1 MLLVCLEID
10 AAKHVALLPTRA
22 SAAPGRIGLNF
33 RPFASMAGFIFFAL
47 IAGVEQSPDGT
58 SEGGVVCLGRRHYGP
73 DFFDAAGEP
82 WPNSE

>member
-33 RPFASMAGFIFFAL
+33 RPFASMAGSIFL
-47 IAGVEQSPDGT
+47 
-58 SEGGVVCLGRRHYGP
+58 L
-73 DFFDAAGEP
+73 
-82 WPNSE
+82 